1 MKNNPYASINNQKR
15 NYRDRYIFYY
25 NQYKGDIPYA
35 TMLQLKAYRQS
46 LGLSSTDVDDVIDK
60 LKNPE
65 LVVRRIISKQDTEPV
80 VDISAVK
87 GEASMLGEEYA
98 NLIDKLAEFEDYTK
112 EVLKMTSQLSDRCKA
127 VTKNLSDVG
136 TTMAKIGFQ
145 RMRKQKSGGS
155 TAFGIGLAIAAAAEI
170 YDQYQ
175 KYQIQQKEEKRLQT
189 LFEKKQAYASMN
201 YEATHKV
208 LEQSQATLAKY
219 DNLLSKSVDLIAW
232 KDSLRDKKF
241 KMFEL
246 AFFCK
251 IKFQYYIELLDFALQ
266 EMEAWM
272 NGYQNSD
279 APYPSLKKIIDDE
292 IHFWAAFLLET
303 ENFDENKWIKYLENL
318 ITENKDFYWPIEY
331 MLLTKSYFLRNYVGI
346 TLWETDPERLCSLHR
361 ETPIITV
368 LAEEARD
375 KIDMLTHEKQQICS
389 HVKEMLSN
397 NAYFNECRQL
407 ISSNIKLAK
416 FGFWDVCVLAIM
428 FFVFYFGTLF
438 LMIFMMVLI
447 EEGGDIGFIIS
458 ILSILGLAYL
468 LHRKRKFFLRLMPC
482 IRKNK
487 KYFTELDRNLR
498 DKEKTIANKYN
509 NIKL

>member
-1 MKNNPYASINNQKR
+1 MKNNPYAFINNQKR

-25 NQYKGDIPYA
+25 NQYKGDIPYDI
-35 TMLQLKAYRQS
+35 MLQLKAYRQS

-65 LVVRRIISKQDTEPV
+65 LIVRRIISKQDTEPV

-87 GEASMLGEEYA
+87 EEASMLGEDYA
-98 NLIDKLAEFEDYTK
+98 NLIDKLSEFEYIAK
-112 EVLKMTSQLSDRCKA
+112 EVLEMTSQLSGRCKA
-127 VTKNLSDVG
+127 VAKNLSDVG

-145 RMRKQKSGGS
+145 RMKKQKSGGS
-155 TAFGIGLAIAAAAEI
+155 ATFGIGLAIAAAAEI

-175 KYQIQQKEEKRLQT
+175 KYRIQQKEERRLQT
-189 LFEKKQAYASMN
+189 LLEKKQAYANMS
-201 YEATHKV
+201 YESIHKA
-208 LEQSQATLAKY
+208 LEQFQANLPKF
-219 DNLLSKSVDLIAW
+219 DNMLSKSGDLIAW
-232 KDSLRDKKF
+232 KDSSRDKKL
-241 KMFEL
+241 KMFEI

-251 IKFQYYIELLDFALQ
+251 IKRQYDIEVLNFVLQ

-279 APYPSLKKIIDDE
+279 APYPSLKNLIDDE
-292 IHFWAAFLLET
+292 IHFWAALILKT

-318 ITENKDFYWPIEY
+318 ITKNKDFYWPIEY
-331 MLLTKSYFLRNYVGI
+331 MLLTKSYFLRNYVGV

-361 ETPIITV
+361 ETPIITA

-389 HVKEMLSN
+389 NVKEMLST

-407 ISSNIKLAK
+407 ISSNIKLTK
-416 FGFWDVCVLAIM
+416 FGFWDVCALAIM
-428 FFVFYFGTLF
+428 FFVFWIGTF
-438 LMIFMMVLI
+438 VLMVIFMGMI
-447 EEGGDIGFIIS
+447 EGGDIGFIVS
-458 ILSILGLAYL
+458 ILSILGLTYL
-468 LHRKRKFFLRLMPC
+468 LHRKREFFLRLMPC

-487 KYFTELDRNLR
+487 KYFTKLDRNLR
-498 DKEKTIANKYN
+498 DKEKTIVNKYN